1 MWNSAPV
8 LLLLTGALLGLTL
21 PFGKIAA
28 GAGVPASL
36 WAFVIS
42 GGAGAVLLVA
52 LFLMRRRPSLNGPKL
67 RYYLIVAAISYVIP
81 NLLILEA
88 IPRLGAGYTGIMY
101 TISPIL
107 TLLIT
112 VIMRHSRPNMLGVAG
127 IMVGFMGAVMVALT
141 RGHVGQPADPL
152 WIGIAFLIPLSLA
165 IGNVYRTIDWPKG
178 THPLELAAGSHLM
191 AALMLVGVIATR
203 SGGFSVGQLTDVP
216 WLAVAQVAA
225 SAGMFALFFRLQ
237 QVGGPVYLSQIG
249 YVAAAIGLFS
259 GVAFLGESYSLATWA
274 GAVIIA
280 FGVVMTTKA
289 QAGS

>member
-28 GAGVPASL
+28 ETGIFASL

-42 GGAGAVLLVA
+42 GGAGIVLLAA
-52 LFLMRRRPSLNGPKL
+52 LVLMRKRPSLNWPKL
-67 RYYLIVAAISYVIP
+67 RYYMVVAAISYVIP

-101 TISPIL
+101 TVSPIL

-112 VIMRHSRPNMLGVAG
+112 VILRQRRPNLLGVAG
-127 IMVGFMGAVMVALT
+127 IVVGFIGALMVALT
-141 RGHVGQPADPL
+141 RGHVGQPADPV
-152 WIGIAFLIPLSLA
+152 WIGIAFLIPLCLA
-165 IGNVYRTIDWPKG
+165 VGNVYRTLDWPQG
-178 THPLELAAGSHLM
+178 ADPLELAAGSHLM
-191 AALMLVGVIATR
+191 AALMLVGMILFQ
-203 SGGFSVGQLTDVP
+203 SGGFPAEQLAAVP

-225 SAGMFALFFRLQ
+225 SAGTFALFFRLQ

-259 GVAFLGESYSLATWA
+259 GVAFLGESYRLLTWA

-280 FGVVMTTKA
+280 LGVIMTTRA
-289 QAGS
+289 QSRG